1 MFDPLFAD
9 VVLCQTEPLGLF
21 SSAVFQVGLLVCLS
35 CKNLVPLYVPAVIPN
50 EANTPVP
57 SSNLIVLYPA
67 VESPNP
73 KPLWNISKF
82 PVVA

>member
-35 CKNLVPLYVPAVIPN
+35 CKNLVPYFVPAVIPKS
-50 EANTPVP
+50 AKSVP
-57 SSNLIVLYPA
+57 DAPASNLIVL
-67 VESPNP
+67 
-73 KPLWNISKF
+73 
-82 PVVA
+82 